1 MKLKMNFNPFSM
13 SISSFFLVA
22 FVVLSMVL
30 LGALPSS
37 SLREGME
44 NTALVQIGTPG
55 QKVAVDPTAHA
66 NSITNA
72 ELTKSVSILNDRLT
86 ILEKSVKESKDKI
99 ASGESQANAAI
110 GNLQAT
116 LPS

>member
-1 MKLKMNFNPFSM
+1 MKLKMNFNPFLL
-13 SISSFFLVA
+13 IA

-44 NTALVQIGTPG
+44 NTALVQVGTPG

-72 ELTKSVSILNDRLT
+72 ELTKSVHILNDRLT
-86 ILEKSVKESKDKI
+86 VLEKSVKESKDKI
-99 ASGESQANAAI
+99 ASGEAQANAAV
-110 GNLQAT
+110 GNLQMT

>member
-1 MKLKMNFNPFSM
+1 MNFNPFLL
-13 SISSFFLVA
+13 IA

-44 NTALVQIGTPG
+44 NTALVQVGTPG

-72 ELTKSVSILNDRLT
+72 ELTKSVHILNDRLT
-86 ILEKSVKESKDKI
+86 VLEKSVKESKDKI
-99 ASGESQANAAI
+99 ASGEAQANAAV
-110 GNLQAT
+110 GNLQMT

>member
-1 MKLKMNFNPFSM
+1 MKLKMSFNPFLL
-13 SISSFFLVA
+13 IA
-22 FVVLSMVL
+22 FVLLSIAL
-30 LGALPSS
+30 LGALPSSSSS

-72 ELTKSVSILNDRLT
+72 ELTESVHILNDRLT
-86 ILEKSVKESKDKI
+86 LLEKSVKESKDKI
-99 ASGESQANAAI
+99 ASGEAQANAAV

>member
-1 MKLKMNFNPFSM
+1 MNFNPLSM
-13 SISSFFLVA
+13 SISSLFLVA
-22 FVVLSMVL
+22 FVILSMVL

-37 SLREGME
+37 LLREGME
-44 NTALVQIGTPG
+44 NTAPAVPPADPE

-72 ELTKSVSILNDRLT
+72 ELTKSVHILNDRLT
-86 ILEKSVKESKDKI
+86 LLEKTVKESKDKI

-110 GNLQAT
+110 GKLQAT